1 MIYDFDKPIDR
12 SQSDSI
18 KWKAYPKD
26 VLPLWIADTD
36 FEVAPEIIA
45 AIQERMNHPVF
56 GYGVDNQELIETV
69 CERMKRQYAWEV
81 KAEEVTLV
89 AGIVSGYN
97 YACRAFVN
105 PGRSVLIQ
113 TPAYPPFFTG
123 PTNNRVGS
131 VFNPL
136 IYNLETSRY
145 EIDFNDFEAKI
156 VSGKVGM
163 FILCNPQNPTGRV
176 FNESELRRMAQIC
189 LDHDVTIV
197 SDEIHAE
204 IIYSGEKHI
213 PIASLLP
220 EIAAHSVTLI
230 APSKT
235 FNIPGLSCSV
245 AIIQDEKLR
254 ETYRTA
260 MMGFSSG
267 VSLLS
272 QYGGLA
278 AYRQGGEWL
287 RQMNAYLES
296 NRDFVYQTISAELPE
311 VRQTKIQ
318 GTFLAWLDFSDTKI
332 SADPASFFL
341 EKAKV
346 ALNEGKT
353 FGAQYGGFTRLNF
366 GTNRARLSQALERMV
381 GAFRKL

>member
-1 MIYDFDKPIDR
+1 
-12 SQSDSI
+12 
-18 KWKAYPKD
+18 
-26 VLPLWIADTD
+26 
-36 FEVAPEIIA
+36 
-45 AIQERMNHPVF
+45 
-56 GYGVDNQELIETV
+56 
-69 CERMKRQYAWEV
+69 
-81 KAEEVTLV
+81 
-89 AGIVSGYN
+89 
-97 YACRAFVN
+97 
-105 PGRSVLIQ
+105 
-113 TPAYPPFFTG
+113 
-123 PTNNRVGS
+123 
-131 VFNPL
+131 
-136 IYNLETSRY
+136 
-145 EIDFNDFEAKI
+145 
-156 VSGKVGM
+156 
-163 FILCNPQNPTGRV
+163 
-176 FNESELRRMAQIC
+176 
-189 LDHDVTIV
+189 
-197 SDEIHAE
+197 
-204 IIYSGEKHI
+204 
-213 PIASLLP
+213 
-220 EIAAHSVTLI
+220 
-230 APSKT
+230 
-235 FNIPGLSCSV
+235 
-245 AIIQDEKLR
+245 
-254 ETYRTA
+254 

-353 FGAQYGGFTRLNF
+353 FGAQYDGFTRLNF

>member
-18 KWKAYPKD
+18 KWNAYPKD

-36 FEVAPEIIA
+36 FEIAPEIIA
-45 AIQERMNHPVF
+45 AIQERMAHPIF
-56 GYGVDNQELIETV
+56 GYGIDNPELIETV
-69 CERMKRQYAWEV
+69 CERMKRQYGWNV
-81 KAEEVTLV
+81 KAEEIMLV
-89 AGIVSGYN
+89 SGIVSGYN

-105 PGRSVLIQ
+105 PGRSALIQ

-123 PTNNRVGS
+123 PKNNHVGS

-136 IYNLETSRY
+136 RYNPETSRY
-145 EIDFNDFEAKI
+145 EIDFDDFEAKI
-156 VSGKVGM
+156 ISGKVDM
-163 FILCNPQNPTGRV
+163 FVLCNPQNPTGRV
-176 FNESELRRMAQIC
+176 FDESELRRMAQIC
-189 LDHDVTIV
+189 LDHNVTIV

-204 IIYSGEKHI
+204 ILYSGEKHI
-213 PIASLLP
+213 PIASLSP
-220 EIAAHSVTLI
+220 QISAKSVTLI

-254 ETYRTA
+254 ESYRTA
-260 MMGFSSG
+260 TMGFSSG

-278 AYRQGGEWL
+278 AYKYGGNWL
-287 RQMNAYLES
+287 RQMNAYLEQ
-296 NRDFVYQTISAELPE
+296 NRDFVYETISAELPE
-311 VRQTKIQ
+311 VHQTKIQ
-318 GTFLAWLDFSDTKI
+318 GTFLAWLDFSETKI
-332 SADPASFFL
+332 AGNPAAFFL

-353 FGAQYGGFTRLNF
+353 FGEQYDGFTRLNF
-366 GTNRARLSQALERMV
+366 GTNRARLNEALDRMIS
-381 GAFRKL
+381 AYRKI